1 MARIRVIASGKLI
14 TPVEVAWAV
23 SMGADFVVTA
33 RGFMF
38 SLGCIQAMQCNKDT
52 CPTGITTHN
61 PRLQKGL
68 VPESKATRVQ
78 NYANNIIR
86 ELGIIAHSCGVDD
99 PRQLKRYHAHMVLG
113 NGRSVSL
120 AELYPEPDRIN
131 KDTNITQANT

>member
-1 MARIRVIASGKLI
+1 
-14 TPVEVAWAV
+14 
-23 SMGADFVVTA
+23 MGADFVVTA

-68 VPESKATRVQ
+68 VPESKAIRVQ

-86 ELGIIAHSCGVDD
+86 ELGIIAHSCGVND

-120 AELYPEPDRIN
+120 AELYPEPDSTN
-131 KDTNITQANT
+131 KGASITQANI